1 MKARKLSH
9 SPLGGLGTLLL
20 VCALLGGITPPT
32 AQATTVLTNGQPNH
46 VSLPPGVQVG
56 SQLDRTI
63 VNGDRGFTVFVPP
76 GAASLRVDFQ
86 MAPGTPVELLVQ
98 EDRDVGGP
106 SFVRRADFKAD
117 PNGNG
122 LATVV
127 ITPQGVQP
135 PLKAGMY
142 YIGFRL
148 RTVGIMYSGTLT
160 ATINGDNVPPEVR
173 IVESQFISD
182 LEGWTRNDTTS
193 PLPGTNLGAA
203 STTLTFDDDGGNP
216 GGFARLRHT
225 RGFGPTEW
233 FVAPE
238 PFLLDFMSL
247 DNPRFQF
254 DLARIFGDTAHNFNV
269 QMRVSGEGGAYQ
281 WTGLAPPET
290 TTGFETFSAT
300 IDEQFWVLVTG
311 EASFEEVFSN
321 PKRIAVR
328 ANYVIFPGTTGLDN
342 FQIRARGGGDAIPV
356 LPTVTS
362 FSAGL
367 DGWGRN
373 YPAPGFFPFAS
384 EGDRKSAIL
393 WVPFEGNPEG
403 YVRIIDIDGGETD
416 RFSLPDEYLGDMRG
430 LNDPRFEFDY
440 IHHSSV
446 AKAASSPVEIRLVGR
461 EAVYAWT
468 GVVPGDVWAHQIAP
482 ITPGAWTLVD
492 GEGSFDSVLA
502 DVVQVE
508 VSADHATGP
517 EVNGIDNFAL
527 LTSDSPILPQTLT
540 ANPSG
545 LDFGTFVTGGNPEA
559 QVVRVSSS
567 GGTLQW
573 AAEAGG
579 ALADRVSFSVDEG
592 GTPALTFVAVD
603 SQGLS
608 AGNYTGTI
616 TFTPVGTNISTS
628 DIALSLNVGPQRI
641 PNPIINEGG
650 VVSSATYA
658 PTLAPGSLGAVFGFL
673 LGGPEDGI
681 NPSFGGRRGDQL
693 PNVVDGVKVLA
704 LDAFGNVIAECPLLY
719 LSSHQINF
727 QLPYDVFGQSAVWIV
742 VENNGIRSEPQQIA
756 VQSSA
761 PGIFKMDTGYAVAQN
776 QNGSLNTDGN
786 PLGDDQV
793 LTVYFTGPGVVAPA
807 WASGRAAPAFPPV
820 RAPSPTTVTIGGVPA
835 TIQFIGLAPNMVG
848 VGQLNVYKGDGTP
861 SGKQTLL
868 ITINGFTSNPAD
880 VAIQ

>member
-1 MKARKLSH
+1 MKARKLAH
-9 SPLGGLGTLLL
+9 SPLSGLGALLL
-20 VCALLGGITPPT
+20 VFTFVGGITPP
-32 AQATTVLTNGQPNH
+32 AALATTVLTNGQPIH
-46 VSLPPGVQVG
+46 VGLPPGVITQG
-56 SQLDRTI
+56 QIDRTV

-106 SFVRRADFKAD
+106 SFANRADFKAD

-122 LATVV
+122 LATIV

-135 PLKAGMY
+135 PLKPGIY
-142 YIGFRL
+142 FIGFRL
-148 RTVGIMYSGTLT
+148 RTIGIMYSGTLT
-160 ATINGDNVPPEVR
+160 ATIDGDSVPPEVR
-173 IVESQFISD
+173 VVESQFISD

-193 PLPGTNLGAA
+193 SLPGTNLGAA
-203 STTLTFDDDGGNP
+203 SSTLTFDDDGGNP
-216 GGFARLRHT
+216 GGFARLRHVK
-225 RGFGPTEW
+225 GFGPTEW
-233 FVAPE
+233 FIAPDK
-238 PFLLDFMSL
+238 FLLDLMSL
-247 DNPRFQF
+247 DSPRFQF
-254 DLARIFGDTAHNFNV
+254 DLARVFGDSAHNYNV
-269 QMRVSGEGGAYQ
+269 QVRVSGENGAYQ

-300 IDEQFWVLVTG
+300 IDEQFWVLVAG
-311 EASFEEVFSN
+311 DASFEEVFSD

-328 ANYVIFPGTTGLDN
+328 ANYVVFPGTTGLDN

-367 DGWGRN
+367 DGWRRN

-384 EGDRKSAIL
+384 EGDEKSAIL

-403 YVRIIDIDGGETD
+403 YVRIIDVGGNETD

-430 LNDPRFEFDY
+430 LNEPRFEFDY
-440 IHHSSV
+440 IHHSSN

-468 GVVPGDVWAHQIAP
+468 GVLPGDVWAHQIAP
-482 ITPGAWTLVD
+482 ITPGAWTLVG
-492 GEGSFDSVLA
+492 GEASFDSVLA
-502 DVVQVE
+502 DVVQIE
-508 VSADHATGP
+508 VSADHAPGP

-540 ANPSG
+540 ANPSD
-545 LDFGTFVTGGNPEA
+545 LEFGTFVTGGNPEA
-559 QVVRVSSS
+559 QIVRISSS
-567 GGTLQW
+567 GGTLRW
-573 AAEAGG
+573 AADADGV
-579 ALADRVSFSVDEG
+579 LADRISFSVDEG
-592 GTPALTFVAVD
+592 GTPALTFVSVD
-603 SQGLS
+603 TQGLS
-608 AGNYTGTI
+608 SGNYTGSI
-616 TFTPVGTNISTS
+616 TFTPVGTNIPTS
-628 DIALSLNVGPQRI
+628 DLAVSLYVGPQPI

-658 PTLAPGSLGAVFGFL
+658 PTFAPGSLGAVFGFL
-673 LGGPEDGI
+673 LGGPEGGV
-681 NPSFGGRRGDQL
+681 NTSLGGRRGDQL
-693 PNVVDGVKVLA
+693 PTVVDGVKVLA

-719 LSSHQINF
+719 LSEHQINF

-742 VENNGIRSEPQQIA
+742 VENSGIRSEPQQIT

-761 PGIFKMDTGYAVAQN
+761 PGIFKMDTGYAIAQN
-776 QNGSLNTDGN
+776 QDGLLNSAAN
-786 PLGDDQV
+786 PLGEGQV

-820 RAPSPTTVTIGGVPA
+820 RVPSPATVTIGGVEA
-835 TIQFIGLAPNMVG
+835 TIQFIGLAPNMIG
-848 VGQLNVYKGDGTP
+848 VGQLNVYPGDGTP

-868 ITINGFTSNPAD
+868 ITINGYTSNPAD
-880 VAIQ
+880 VSIQ

>member
-1 MKARKLSH
+1 MVLR
-9 SPLGGLGTLLL
+9 
-20 VCALLGGITPPT
+20 PPA
-32 AQATTVLTNGQPNH
+32 AQASTVLTNGQPIH
-46 VSLPPGVQVG
+46 VSLPPGVQVD
-56 SQLDRTI
+56 SHLDRTI
-63 VNGDRGFTVFVPP
+63 VNGDKGFTGFVPP

-86 MAPGTPVELLVQ
+86 MTPGTPVELLVQ
-98 EDRDVGGP
+98 QDRDVGTA
-106 SFVRRADFKAD
+106 STFARRADFKAD

-127 ITPQGVQP
+127 ITRQGVQP
-135 PLKAGMY
+135 PLKAGIY

-148 RTVGIMYSGTLT
+148 RTIDIKYPGILT
-160 ATINGDNVPPEVR
+160 ATIDGDNISPAAR

-193 PLPGTNLGAA
+193 SLPGTNLGAP
-203 STTLTFDDDGGNP
+203 STTLIFDDDGGNP

-225 RGFGPTEW
+225 KGFGPSEW

-254 DLARIFGDTAHNFNV
+254 DLARIFGDSAHNFNV
-269 QMRVSGEGGAYQ
+269 QVRVSSESGAYQ

-290 TTGFETFSAT
+290 TTGFETYSAT
-300 IDEQFWVLVTG
+300 IDEQFWILVAG
-311 EASFEEVFSN
+311 DASFEEVFSN

-328 ANYVIFPGTTGLDN
+328 ANYVVLPGTTGLDN
-342 FQIRARGGGDAIPV
+342 FKIRARGGGDAIPV

-367 DGWGRN
+367 DGWRRN
-373 YPAPGFFPFAS
+373 CPAPGFFPFAS
-384 EGDRKSAIL
+384 EGDKKSAIL

-403 YVRIIDIDGGETD
+403 YVRIIDNDGSETD
-416 RFSLPDEYLGDMRG
+416 RFSLPEEYLGDMRG
-430 LNDPRFEFDY
+430 LNEPRFEFDY

-461 EAVYAWT
+461 AAVYSWT
-468 GVVPGDVWAHQIAP
+468 GVLPGDVWAHQVAP
-482 ITPGAWTLVD
+482 ITPGSWTLVD

-508 VSADHATGP
+508 VSADHAAGP

-545 LDFGTFVTGGNPEA
+545 LDFGTFVTGGNPAA
-559 QVVRVSSS
+559 QIVRISSS
-567 GGTLQW
+567 GGTLRW
-573 AAEAGG
+573 AAEASG
-579 ALADRVSFSVDEG
+579 ALAGRVSFTVDAG
-592 GTPALTFVAVD
+592 GTPALTFVSID
-603 SQGLS
+603 TQGLS
-608 AGNYTGTI
+608 AGNYAGTV
-616 TFTPVGTNISTS
+616 TFTPVGTNIPTS
-628 DIALSLNVGPQRI
+628 DIALRLNVGPQPI

-650 VVSSATYA
+650 VVSSATYT
-658 PTLAPGSLGAVFGFL
+658 PTLAPGSLGA
-673 LGGPEDGI
+673 
-681 NPSFGGRRGDQL
+681 
-693 PNVVDGVKVLA
+693 
-704 LDAFGNVIAECPLLY
+704 AFGRT
-719 LSSHQINF
+719 
-727 QLPYDVFGQSAVWIV
+727 AVWIV
-742 VENNGIRSEPQQIA
+742 VENSGIRSEPQQIT

-761 PGIFKMDTGYAVAQN
+761 PGIFKTDTGYAVAQN
-776 QNGSLNTDGN
+776 QNGLLNSDAN
-786 PLGDDQV
+786 PLGDGQV

-807 WASGRAAPAFPPV
+807 WASGRAAPAFHPV
-820 RAPSPTTVTIGGVPA
+820 RVPSPTTVTIGGVPA
-835 TIQFIGLAPNMVG
+835 TIQFIGLAPGMVG
-848 VGQLNVYKGDGTP
+848 VGQLNIYAGDGTP

-868 ITINGFTSNPAD
+868 ITINGFMSNPAD